1 MLALSKLQQDKEIFY
16 LNSAAELNSPS
27 AVLHLLKKKLLDTK
41 KLKLAVLFA
50 LWKEAP
56 EFILYYQPA
65 TKINTE
71 LFKNIKFI
79 SDRLNRYCRPVNDL
93 AARTDLQKSIKIL
106 KYHVAQ
112 GEPAAMFFYS
122 RLLLEG
128 DFIPKNVGLGV
139 SLLSKTADRYA
150 FANCI
155 QIIYLMKEKNF
166 SVDEKQFENLIQL
179 FFEDYLPY
187 QLYAEYLKKQT
198 KSYLKYCYKA
208 KELGS
213 LKALLMLSEDEMR
226 KGNKNNAVNLRK
238 EYVKR
243 DSLLRSRMQYQAYF
257 GPGVTSFSYWSLSKS
272 ESTNMQRNDSI
283 IRTNDHKG
291 DFLIKEKKKKSK
303 SKIKFKER

>member
-1 MLALSKLQQDKEIFY
+1 MDA
-16 LNSAAELNSPS
+16 
-27 AVLHLLKKKLLDTK
+27 K
-41 KLKLAVLFA
+41 KLKLEVLFA

-56 EFILYYQPA
+56 EFVLYYQPA
-65 TKINTE
+65 IKINTE
-71 LFKNIKFI
+71 LLENRKFI

-93 AARTDLQKSIKIL
+93 AVHTALQKSIKIL

-112 GEPAAMFFYS
+112 GDPVAMFFYS

-166 SVDEKQFENLIQL
+166 SVDEKQFENLILL
-179 FFEDYLPY
+179 FPEDYLPY
-187 QLYAEYLKKQT
+187 ELYAEYLKKQT

-213 LKALLMLSEDEMR
+213 LKALLMVSEDEMR
-226 KGNKNNAVNLRK
+226 KGNKSNAMNLRK

-243 DSLLRSRMQYQAYF
+243 DTLLRSRMQYQAYF
-257 GPGVTSFSYWSLSKS
+257 GPGITSFSYWSWSKP
-272 ESTNMQRNDSI
+272 EPPNVQRNDLI

-291 DFLIKEKKKKSK
+291 DFSTKMKKKKSK